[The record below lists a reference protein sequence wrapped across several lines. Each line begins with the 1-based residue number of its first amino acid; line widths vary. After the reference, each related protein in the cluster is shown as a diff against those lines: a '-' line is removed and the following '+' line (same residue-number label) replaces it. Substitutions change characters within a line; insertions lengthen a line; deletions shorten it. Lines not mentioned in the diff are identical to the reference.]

1 MSAITFE
8 LIHKDKATGA
18 RAGILHTPHGSF
30 LTPLFMPVGT
40 QATVKTLSPHEV
52 QNLGAGVILANTYHL
67 FLRPGAELIKKAG
80 GLHRFMNWTHGIL
93 TDSGGFQVF
102 SLGDLRTITEDGVK
116 FRSHIDGSEKFLSPE
131 ISIATQAA
139 LGSDIAMAF
148 DECIP
153 YPADYDYTKSST
165 ERTHRWAERSLN
177 AASNPQQGIFGIVQG
192 GMYEDLREESS
203 KVIGAMDF
211 AGCAIGGLSVG
222 EPREL
227 MYRMLEVST
236 KYLPEN
242 KARYLMGVGTPD
254 HLIEGVLRGVDMFDC
269 VFPTRVAR
277 NGMAMVSPQTSPRGR
292 LVMKNSEFTE
302 DFSPLETHC
311 DCYVCRNK
319 FSRAYIRHLIRAD
332 EIFGLRLLALHN
344 LRYLQRFMT
353 NMREAII
360 NDKFNEFRESF
371 FTAYEVGQR
380 IATLKNLMPAESF
393 EPF

>member
-1 MSAITFE
+1 MAAISFE
-8 LIHKDKATGA
+8 LIHKDAATGA
-18 RAGILHTPHGSF
+18 RAGILRTPHGKF

-80 GLHRFMNWTHGIL
+80 GLHRFMNWTRGIL

-102 SLGDLRTITEDGVK
+102 SLSDLRKITEDGVK

-131 ISIATQAA
+131 ISIAVQAA

-153 YPADYDYTKSST
+153 YPADYDYAKVST

-177 AASNPQQGIFGIVQG
+177 AATNPKQGIFGICQG
-192 GMYEDLREESS
+192 GMFEDLREESA

-222 EPREL
+222 EPRDV

-236 KYLPEN
+236 KFLPEN

-254 HLIEGVLRGVDMFDC
+254 HLLEGVMRGVDMFDC

-277 NGMAMVSPQTSPRGR
+277 NGMAMVSPQTNPRGR

-302 DFSPLETHC
+302 DFTPLEPHC
-311 DCYVCRNK
+311 DCYTCRNK
-319 FSRAYIRHLIRAD
+319 FTRAYIRHLVRAD

-344 LRYLQRFMT
+344 LRYLQRFT
-353 NMREAII
+353 AAMREAILS
-360 NDKFNEFRESF
+360 DRFAEFRENF
-371 FTAYEVGQR
+371 FTVYEEGKY
-380 IATLKNLMPAESF
+380 LNGK
-393 EPF
+393 